1 MEYETRQNL
10 NKFKNR
16 GKNLNMTRS
25 TVNLLNYFPS
35 IPITCWCVRW
45 KSQKSPQ
52 KLHFILQEKNVTM
65 HLLITS
71 FHFVEVICRL
81 SSFYRHKLPSSLT
94 TGRWSDCWEAIKHRE
109 KCRLVKKVTTDLRRA
124 FYW

>member
-35 IPITCWCVRW
+35 IPITC
-45 KSQKSPQ
+45 
-52 KLHFILQEKNVTM
+52 
-65 HLLITS
+65 
-71 FHFVEVICRL
+71 
-81 SSFYRHKLPSSLT
+81 
-94 TGRWSDCWEAIKHRE
+94 
-109 KCRLVKKVTTDLRRA
+109 
-124 FYW
+124 